1 MQRRNF
7 LKVFGAAATLLGIP
21 GGAATLAGATPVA
34 AAAPVAAAT
43 ASSMNPMIPEMW
55 AKESL
60 RILQE
65 RTVVA
70 NLVHKDFGDEYG
82 RCKDRINTA
91 RSSV

>member
-21 GGAATLAGATPVA
+21 GGAATLAAAPVA
-34 AAAPVAAAT
+34 AAAPAAAAT
-43 ASSMNPMIPEMW
+43 SSSMSAMIPEMW

-91 RSSV
+91 RPSV